1 MITSVQDGLE
11 PDVISN
17 WYRAI
22 ESEVKARCPTEEL
35 RDSIEVVQNLVLPMK
50 FEFKSS
56 KRAIPYVVA
65 AIEDNLE
72 EMPFATRLYFEKLG
86 RYAGNCHSVF
96 NTSRSCQSSSS
107 SQITNLS

>member
-72 EMPFATRLYFEKLG
+72 EMPFATRLYFEKFE
-86 RYAGNCHSVF
+86 AIMQ
-96 NTSRSCQSSSS
+96 QSYDEYIGSNDARAFSS
-107 SQITNLS
+107 